1 MELFK
6 NKYFY
11 IATSII
17 LVYFLVVKPLLEKN
31 NSNKNDF
38 ESIEDIQ
45 VNENLVTLN
54 GIQAKEIADKIQIEM
69 SGFNWVVN
77 TVFWNSVL
85 DDVQT
90 VDDAKLVIKA
100 FGVRGGQTLL
110 QWIKNEPSLQTASLM
125 SVLLKRFNV

>member
-17 LVYFLVVKPLLEKN
+17 LVYFLVVKPILAKN

>member
-38 ESIEDIQ
+38 ESIEDIK

-54 GIQAKEIADKIQIEM
+54 GIQAKEIADKMQTEM
-69 SGFNWVVN
+69 FGFNWVVN

-90 VDDAKLVIKA
+90 VDDAKLVVKA

-125 SVLLKRFNV
+125 STLLKRFNV